1 MTPSHDL
8 IRLSQQ
14 YGKIPAEIP
23 AHYVEWAIYQHKAKK
38 VKTKAVKPDIAWDT
52 PTNAP
57 FNKGNNNG

>member
-1 MTPSHDL
+1 MNPLHDL

-23 AHYVEWAIYQHKAKK
+23 APYVAWAISQHKAKK

-57 FNKGNNNG
+57 HNEVNQ